1 MLYDPIFSK
10 SFSRFEQQ
18 KIGRFAFFGCAVIA
32 LSICTVFKP
41 EFHVRIVFDKASN
54 NLQLWRS
61 VGENDMAVGKD
72 KIISEP
78 LQYLSTSTDTKV
90 DGETAKDATLQ
101 VSTTDAVEDGG
112 VDKNITTSKPLQLSA
127 NDGVNNRKENKDIV
141 TSKPV
146 QPSTSVND
154 EGVAK
159 DTAFSVAL
167 YPSTGGDV
175 KNKYT
180 SEDTT
185 GTKPLQSSTGNGMND
200 VVIND
205 TLGPE
210 PIEVEATPIKIA
222 CSLSEPVSDYC
233 EIKGDIRIH
242 PNSSTIFVASD
253 DQTDGSFKIGTSW
266 VLKPY
271 ARKGNDGAMGSVK
284 SWTIKVIP
292 SHQSSP
298 SCATNQDIPAIL
310 FSLAGYSGNHFHD
323 FSDIIIPLF
332 STSRKFNGE
341 VHFLASDYKSWWISK
356 FRGILENLSRH
367 RVKDIDKE
375 EGTLCYK
382 SMIIGL
388 KTRKELGI
396 DHASNIYEGFSM
408 KDFID
413 FVRSTYSLKRKTVI
427 KLRKGTTEKP
437 RMMIISRKKT
447 RTLINESKVTKTAQS
462 MGYEVIVADATL
474 STDLSKFAELV
485 NSCSV
490 LIGVHGA
497 GLTNMVFL
505 PDNAVVIQIV
515 PLGIEWYARRDF
527 EEPALDMNIRYMG
540 YKIKVK
546 ESSLIQQY
554 SVRSAIIRNSLSVNK
569 NGWDVIRSVYLDKQN
584 VILDVRRFRGT
595 LLKALKLLHQ

>member
-18 KIGRFAFFGCAVIA
+18 KIRRFAFLACAVIA

-41 EFHVRIVFDKASN
+41 QYHVRIVSSI
-54 NLQLWRS
+54 NLQFSRS
-61 VGENDMAVGKD
+61 VDVVDIEVAKD
-72 KIISEP
+72 KNISDP
-78 LQYLSTSTDTKV
+78 LQYLSTGTDTEVYKELANV
-90 DGETAKDATLQ
+90 TTLQLSVTDDVKDGEAAKNVTTPETLQ
-101 VSTTDAVEDGG
+101 QSANVGSNDRKA
-112 VDKNITTSKPLQLSA
+112 DKGIITSKPEQSSTDDVTLS
-127 NDGVNNRKENKDIV
+127 V
-141 TSKPV
+141 SLY
-146 QPSTSVND
+146 STSGDDV
-154 EGVAK
+154 K
-159 DTAFSVAL
+159 DTYIA
-167 YPSTGGDV
+167 
-175 KNKYT
+175 K
-180 SEDTT
+180 DTT
-185 GTKPLQSSTGNGMND
+185 GTKPLQSLTGDGMKD
-200 VVIND
+200 LVVND
-205 TLGPE
+205 TLAPE
-210 PIEVEATPIKIA
+210 PIEVEAKLIKLA
-222 CSLSEPVSDYC
+222 CSLSEPISDYC

-242 PNSSTIFVASD
+242 PNSSTIFVVSD
-253 DQTDGSFKIGTSW
+253 QAGSSYKNGSTSFI
-266 VLKPY
+266 LKPY
-271 ARKGNDGAMGSVK
+271 ARKGNEGAMGSVK

-292 SHQSSP
+292 PQGSP
-298 SCATNQDIPAIL
+298 SCTTYQNIPAIL

-332 STSRKFNGE
+332 STSRKFDGQ
-341 VHFLASDYKSWWISK
+341 VHFLASDYKSWWSSK
-356 FRGILENLSRH
+356 YRGILEKLSRH
-367 RVKDIDKE
+367 RVNDIDKE
-375 EGTLCYK
+375 EGILCYK

-408 KDFID
+408 KDFRD
-413 FVRSTYSLKRKTVI
+413 FLRSAYSLTRKTVM
-427 KLRKGTTEKP
+427 KLRKGTIEKP

-447 RTLINESKVTKTAQS
+447 RTLINESKVTRTAQS

-515 PLGIEWYARRDF
+515 PLGIEWYAKHDF

-554 SVRSAIIRNSLSVNK
+554 SVKSATIRNSLSVNK
-569 NGWDVIRSVYLDKQN
+569 SGWDVIRSVYLDKQN
-584 VILDVRRFRGT
+584 VIVDVRRFRSS
-595 LLKALKLLHQ
+595 LLRALKLLHQ